1 MTKFGIDD
9 VFKLAKLSNISVSK
23 KEAEELL
30 KDMQV
35 ILDYVGKLQ
44 NLDLKNTKPSYQV
57 TGLSD
62 VMRTDEAIDYK
73 ISSEDLLKNVPST
86 QDSYIKVRRVL

>member
-23 KEAEELL
+23 KDAEELL
-30 KDMQV
+30 SDMQV

-44 NLDLKNTKPSYQV
+44 NLNLKDTKPSYQV

-62 VMRTDEAIDYK
+62 VMRTDVAIDYK
-73 ISSEDLLKNVPST
+73 ISTDELLKNVPAT
-86 QDSYIKVRRVL
+86 QDNYIKVRRVL

>member
-9 VFKLAKLSNISVSK
+9 VFKLAKLSNISISK
-23 KEAEELL
+23 QEAEELL

-35 ILDYVGKLQ
+35 ILDYVSQLQ
-44 NLDLKNTKPSYQV
+44 NLDLKTTKPSYQV

-62 VMRTDEAIDYK
+62 VMRTDRAIDYK
-73 ISSEDLLKNVPST
+73 ISTEELLKNVPEV
-86 QDSYIKVRRVL
+86 QDNYIKVKRVL

>member
-1 MTKFGIDD
+1 MTQFSIDD
-9 VFKLAKLSNISVSK
+9 VFKLAKLSNISISK
-23 KEAEELL
+23 NEAEELL
-30 KDMQV
+30 KDMKV
-35 ILDYVGKLQ
+35 ILNYVGQLQ

-73 ISSEDLLKNVPST
+73 ISIDELLKNVPAT
-86 QDSYIKVRRVL
+86 QDNYIKVKRVL

>member
-44 NLDLKNTKPSYQV
+44 NLDLKSTKPSYQV

-62 VMRTDEAIDYK
+62 VMRTDKAIDYK
-73 ISSEDLLKNVPST
+73 ISTDELLKNVPKT
-86 QDSYIKVRRVL
+86 QDNYIKVRRVL

>member
-1 MTKFGIDD
+1 MTQFSIDD
-9 VFKLAKLSNISVSK
+9 VFKLAKLSNISISE
-23 KEAEELL
+23 KEAKELL

-35 ILDYVGKLQ
+35 ILDYVGQLQ
-44 NLDLKNTKPSYQV
+44 KIDLKNTKPSYQV

-73 ISSEDLLKNVPST
+73 MSTDELLKNVPAT
-86 QDSYIKVRRVL
+86 QDNYIKVRRVL